1 MKVGQSTDGKSVDG
15 EIING
20 PAPAILKLMVADGAQ
35 DPPALAVMIACR
47 SEPAP
52 LSAVL
57 VTVAMI
63 GGDGTPVTVSGNA
76 GGVAEFGGVVTTYT
90 ESLRTPTAVGVEVI
104 SKVQDALGASIG
116 VIKHW
121 LEARMLNPA
130 PPPVKETL
138 LSERIVPE
146 VLVNVPCIEGEGTP
160 TVLMPKS
167 RPTGGV

>member
-1 MKVGQSTDGKSVDG
+1 MMDGSSDSGAMTCVP
-15 EIING
+15 G
-20 PAPAILKLMVADGAQ
+20 PGIPKLIVADGAQ
-35 DPPALAVMIACR
+35 NPPPLESMIACR
-47 SEPAP
+47 SEPGP

-57 VTVAMI
+57 VTVTTN
-63 GGDGTPVTVSGNA
+63 GGGAVPVTVSGSA
-76 GGVAEFGGVVTTYT
+76 GGVPAFGGVVTTYT

-104 SKVQDALGASIG
+104 SNVQDALGASIG

-146 VLVNVPCIEGEGTP
+146 VLVNVPCIEGEVTP

-167 RPTGGV
+167 RPAGGV